1 MILCTISQFSSLQ
14 QHLGSQ
20 VISQYQISPEEF
32 DFLQTIHE
40 YENRQNDNELAYI
53 IDRYERLFD
62 SINVTRLVALKL
74 VGYHHQVPPL
84 RIDATLLESYQALVN
99 QQAAV
104 ANMANTATLPNPSL
118 QHSQITQPEQISGL
132 NPTTSMSSPT
142 NPILTDTAL
151 NTPSNNTAVKDM
163 PITPIELDPIIQ
175 VAAGRFG

>member
-99 QQAAV
+99 QQAALSNI
-104 ANMANTATLPNPSL
+104 ANMANTATLPTP
-118 QHSQITQPEQISGL
+118 PKQISR
-132 NPTTSMSSPT
+132 P

-151 NTPSNNTAVKDM
+151 NTLSNNAAFKDM
-163 PITPIELDPIIQ
+163 PIAAIELDPIIQ